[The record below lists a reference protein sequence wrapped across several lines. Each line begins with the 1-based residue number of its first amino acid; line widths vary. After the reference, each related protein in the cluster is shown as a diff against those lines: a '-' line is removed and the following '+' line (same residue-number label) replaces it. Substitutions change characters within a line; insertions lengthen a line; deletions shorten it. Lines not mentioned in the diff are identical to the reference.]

1 MRTAR
6 VEKPLAIKDKSEAS
20 VLNSLIKMNTRAV
33 TEVKSGKTIIWLTRR
48 PE

>member
-33 TEVKSGKTIIWLTRR
+33 REAKFGNTIMWLTKRA
-48 PE
+48 E